1 MNKNTIS
8 ICTLIVFLATGCQ
21 SVPESKEVIS
31 QASNKVNQLDIKGSN
46 NMLSQKQVDRVIDNL
61 TNTKEEEELLEKQL
75 KIAQGITDQPLI
87 AGNDTEILFD
97 GEQTFK
103 VMKETI
109 ESAKNHVNLEYFIF
123 ENVDLGNQVTLES
136 LLIKKRADGVDV
148 NIIYDAIGSSS
159 TPSSFF
165 ETLNKAGVKLTEFHP
180 IDVENIGNLN
190 HRDHRKI
197 LVVDGKVAIIGGIN
211 LSQTYQSKQG
221 FSSSRKNHD
230 VENATDAETS
240 KHWRDTDLL
249 IKGPAVAELQKLFL
263 KHWDQSIDINQSG
276 FYPKLETQG
285 KEFVRVIG
293 SSPQDNKPYFYS
305 TLISA
310 IDNASKKVI
319 LNSAYFVPTEDQKE
333 SLTDAAKRGIK
344 IDLMLPGLSD
354 SSLSLNVQR
363 SYYEDLLENGVDIF
377 EIESQILHAKTISI
391 DGVWSV
397 VGSSNFDFR
406 SASLNDEVDVIVLG
420 HKTAKQLNEKFRQD
434 EAEAK
439 KIELNVWKKRPLF
452 DKVKQY
458 LSRVFRKLL

>member
-8 ICTLIVFLATGCQ
+8 VFALIVFLATGCQ
-21 SVPESKEVIS
+21 SIPESKETIS
-31 QASNKVNQLDIKGSN
+31 QASNKVDKLDIQGSH
-46 NMLSQKQVDRVIDNL
+46 NMLSQKQVDQVIDNL

-75 KIAQGITDQPLI
+75 KVAQGITDQPLI
-87 AGNDTEILFD
+87 AGNDTQILFD

-123 ENVDLGNQVTLES
+123 ENVDLGNEVTLES
-136 LLIKKRADGVDV
+136 LLIKKRAEGVDV
-148 NIIYDAIGSSS
+148 NIIYDAVGSSD
-159 TPSSFF
+159 TPTSFF
-165 ETLNKAGVKLTEFHP
+165 EKLNKAGVKFTEFHP
-180 IDVENIGNLN
+180 IDIGNIGNIN
-190 HRDHRKI
+190 NRDHRKI
-197 LVVDGKVAIIGGIN
+197 LVVDGRIAVVGGVN

-221 FSSSRKNHD
+221 FSSSRKNHS
-230 VENATDAETS
+230 VENSNDVETS

-263 KHWDQSIDINQSG
+263 KHWDQSIEINQSS
-276 FYPKLETQG
+276 FYPKLESQG

-293 SSPQDNKPYFYS
+293 SSPQDNKPYFYN
-305 TLISA
+305 TLIA
-310 IDNASKKVI
+310 ALDNSSKKII
-319 LNSAYFVPTEDQKE
+319 LNSAYFVPTEDQIE

-344 IDLMLPGLSD
+344 VDLMVPGLSD

-363 SYYEDLLENGVDIF
+363 SYYEDILEDGIDIF

-397 VGSSNFDFR
+397 IGSSNFDFR

-434 EAEAK
+434 EDKAK
-439 KIELNVWKKRPLF
+439 KIELNSWRERPLF
-452 DKVKQY
+452 DKAKQY
-458 LSRVFRKLL
+458 LSRIFRKLL